1 MAKIIKETARGY
13 TELHTLD
20 ILFTN
25 RKVFITD
32 EITDVLC
39 NDVIQQ
45 LMVLDEESHEEITI
59 YVNSPGGSVN
69 DGLALYDTIRML
81 KSPVK
86 TVCMGLA
93 ASMGAILFLSG
104 EKRSILPRSEIMIHD
119 PSYGGGKYTG
129 QKPHEIQQHLDSLMK
144 KRDILCEIIAER
156 TGNSLEEVC
165 KRTASDS
172 YFNAEEA
179 IEFGLATD
187 ISESF

>member
-1 MAKIIKETARGY
+1 MANIIKETAKGY
-13 TELHTLD
+13 NILHTSD
-20 ILFTN
+20 ILLSK

-32 EITDVLC
+32 EITAELC
-39 NDVIQQ
+39 NDVIEQ
-45 LMVLDEESHEEITI
+45 LMVLDEDSHEEITVYI
-59 YVNSPGGSVN
+59 NSPGGNVN

-81 KSPVK
+81 KSPVN
-86 TVCMGLA
+86 TVCMGMA

-129 QKPHEIQQHLDSLMK
+129 QKPHEIQQQLDSLMK

-172 YFNAEEA
+172 FFNAKEA

-187 ISESF
+187 ISESI